1 MPPPASKNIFL
12 FYQKIHLNLSIYS
25 KTNQKK
31 VNDTIV
37 IVNYKNKKYAKY
49 ISMYIKIKIVEILK
63 YGLSYVKYYMVIYI
77 RELIIILDH

>member
-1 MPPPASKNIFL
+1 M
-12 FYQKIHLNLSIYS
+12 
-25 KTNQKK
+25 
-31 VNDTIV
+31 NDTIV

-63 YGLSYVKYYMVIYI
+63 YDLSYVKYYMVIDI

>member
-1 MPPPASKNIFL
+1 
-12 FYQKIHLNLSIYS
+12 
-25 KTNQKK
+25 

-37 IVNYKNKKYAKY
+37 IVHYKNKKKYAKY

-63 YGLSYVKYYMVIYI
+63 YDLSYVKYYMVIDI